1 MAGTGGRREGAGRP
15 KGVPNKINGDLKA
28 MILGALDGAGGQ
40 DYLQRQA
47 ELNPGAFL
55 TLIGKVLPMQITGE
69 GGGPVWVITGVE
81 RADSSNSNETGF
93 GSNDASEASI
103 KD

>member
-28 MILGALDGAGGQ
+28 MILGALAGAGGQ

-69 GGGPVWVITGVE
+69 GGGPVFVITGVD
-81 RADSSNSNETGF
+81 RDDDSSNSNDP
-93 GSNDASEASI
+93 SDASEASI

>member
-15 KGVPNKINGDLKA
+15 KGVPNKVNADLKA
-28 MILGALDGAGGQ
+28 MILGALAGAGGQ

-55 TLIGKVLPMQITGE
+55 TLIGKVLPMQIAGE
-69 GGGPVWVITGVE
+69 GGGPVTINVITGVPDLDDDE
-81 RADSSNSNETGF
+81 PDETCIH
-93 GSNDASEASI
+93 DR
-103 KD
+103 